1 MIKTFVFDTNVLLH
15 DPNAINAFEDNRI
28 VIPITVIE
36 EIDTFKKD
44 LTETGRN
51 ARYISRVLD
60 DLRKKGKLSEGVEMD
75 NGGTLQVEVD
85 WQQAPSMPD
94 GFLLANND
102 SKILAVALKLQER
115 KTHPVYLVTKD
126 TNLRIRA
133 DALGVNAQNYEND
146 KISIKDQYTGVEKVV
161 VKREELKLFLEE
173 GKLDWDDAA
182 LSPNCFVEFSVP
194 DEADLG
200 KKVFGRYL
208 PSKKIISLRTFPNG
222 EWGLIPR
229 NREQIFAMELL
240 MDESIQLVTLTGVA
254 GTGKT
259 LLALAV
265 GLAKV
270 VDEKR
275 YKKLLV
281 SRPIFPMGKDVG
293 FLPGDIEE
301 KLAPWMQP
309 IYDNMQFLMGGDGKE
324 EEYKELMDL
333 NIVQVEPLTYIRG
346 RSLPSQYFIV
356 DEAQNLTPHE
366 IKTIISRAGEKTK
379 IVLTG
384 DPQQIDNPYLD
395 ASSNGLSYVANKM
408 KGESISGHVTLRKGE
423 RSKLAEI
430 AARLL

>member
-60 DLRKKGKLSEGVEMD
+60 NLRKKGKLSEGVKMD
-75 NGGTLQVEVD
+75 NGGTLQVEVA
-85 WQQAPSMPD
+85 WQKPTAMPD
-94 GFLLANND
+94 GFLVENND
-102 SKILAVALKLQER
+102 SKILAVALNLQER

-126 TNLRIRA
+126 TNLRIKA

-146 KISIKDQYTGVEKVV
+146 KISIKDQYTGLEKVS
-161 VKREELKLFLEE
+161 VKKEELELFLEN
-173 GKLDWDDAA
+173 GKLDWEADE
-182 LSPNCFVEFSVP
+182 LSPNCFVELCVP
-194 DEADLG
+194 GEADP
-200 KKVFGRYL
+200 KKAVFGRYL
-208 PSKKIISLRTFPNG
+208 PSKKIVALRTFPNG

-301 KLAPWMQP
+301 KLTPWMQP

-324 EEYKELMDL
+324 EEYKELMEL